1 VTVFPRPTPLSAA
14 LLCLPLLSVGCSRDD
29 LYGEATFT
37 DNVAEAYAD
46 CDPGE
51 IKFLSGKH
59 NLRLAFRACGS
70 NKFHQTA
77 WSPDGTILYFQLTH
91 GGHLLIGDEKR
102 IETIDL
108 ETPVGPAA
116 WLRDHVLAIPLP
128 PLGAVERG
136 ESEEVAARRASQSG
150 KDYRVA
156 IYDWGARTV
165 EVFSLPGLRE
175 PADLAGAGKANQLV
189 LTGIGDDGLRR
200 PYRFDPDTGTVERV
214 LTAVD
219 ADMKRFVWEPRADL
233 ASWSS
238 AEGSELV
245 RISTGEVVKELPGVQ
260 RAIPHPDGRYVALEL
275 EGAPISHFD
284 QRTWREL
291 SPEAREREEARKAQW
306 LATLPDWA
314 PREAMPP
321 ELHVLD
327 LQKDERWRITAW
339 YGDHFAWL
347 APQPYWCS
355 MIIWGIENKQLHR
368 NVAFTDLREKLRM
381 ADKGQVP
388 YGMEA
393 WPADKP
399 VSAATPAADTVSPKT
414 PLQEGEAP
422 KSP

>member
-1 VTVFPRPTPLSAA
+1 MTVLSRTS
-14 LLCLPLLSVGCSRDD
+14 LLCAAAVALAGCSRDD

-37 DNVAEAYAD
+37 DNVAEAYAE
-46 CDPGE
+46 CDAGE
-51 IKFLSGKH
+51 IKFLSSKH

-108 ETPVGPAA
+108 ETPVGPVA

-128 PLGAVERG
+128 PQGVIERG
-136 ESEEVAARRASQSG
+136 ESEEVAARQAAASG
-150 KDYRVA
+150 KDYRIA

-165 EVFSLPGLRE
+165 EVFPLPGLRE
-175 PADLAGAGKANQLV
+175 PSDLAATGQGNQLV
-189 LTGIGDDGLRR
+189 LTGIGDDGKRR
-200 PYRFDPDTGTVERV
+200 PYRFDPDTGAVTRV
-214 LTAVD
+214 LADID
-219 ADMKRFVWEPRADL
+219 ADMQRLVWVPAADM
-233 ASWSS
+233 ASWSD

-245 RISTGEVVKELPGVQ
+245 RISTGETLRELPGVK
-260 RAIPHPDGRYVALEL
+260 RAIPHPDGRYVALEV

-291 SPEAREREEARKAQW
+291 SDDARQREEARKAQW
-306 LATLPDWA
+306 LETLPEWA

-321 ELHVLD
+321 ELHILD
-327 LQKDERWRITAW
+327 LNKDERWRITAW
-339 YGDHFAWL
+339 YADHFEWL

-355 MIIWGIENKQLHR
+355 MIVWGIENKQLHR

-388 YGMEA
+388 YGLER
-393 WPADKP
+393 WPATETG
-399 VSAATPAADTVSPKT
+399 SAATQGSDTVSDPT
-414 PLQEGEAP
+414 RVGGAPSP